1 MTQTAPRSRPIATA
15 GATAAGQT
23 APADP
28 AVLDRA
34 LGALV
39 GLAVG
44 DALGTTIEFKQRD
57 TYHPVT
63 GMVGGGP
70 FRLKPGEWTD
80 DTAMALCL
88 ADSLIASGGVL
99 DPRDLASRFV
109 RWWDKGENSVNGYCF
124 DIGIATS
131 QALHGFK
138 TTGQP
143 TGSTDPRSAGNGGI
157 MRLAPAVL
165 AARGD
170 RDRAVDLARLQ
181 SLVTHAAAECLDAA
195 DALAR
200 VLHAGIA
207 GEGGTALDAAAQAG
221 VPSAKIHA
229 IAQGSWRGKSR
240 PSIRSGGYV
249 VDTLEAA
256 LWAVGTSGDF
266 AEAVL
271 KAVNLGHDAD
281 TVGAVAGQVA
291 GAVWGYDA
299 IPQEWR
305 ATLAWH
311 DAIVARGRRLWGVD
325 VQGEV

>member
-1 MTQTAPRSRPIATA
+1 MTQPDDRSFTPAA
-15 GATAAGQT
+15 AEAGQA

-28 AVLDRA
+28 AAVLDRA

-44 DALGTTIEFKQRD
+44 DALGTTIEFKERD
-57 TYHPVT
+57 TYPHVT

-70 FRLKPGEWTD
+70 FRLEPGEWTD
-80 DTAMALCL
+80 DTSMALCL
-88 ADSLIASGGVL
+88 ADSLIASQRVL
-99 DPRDLASRFV
+99 DPRDLATRFV

-143 TGSTDPRSAGNGGI
+143 RGSTDPRSAGNGGI

-195 DALAR
+195 DVLAR

-207 GEGGTALDAAAQAG
+207 GEGHDALTAAAQAG
-221 VPSAKIHA
+221 VPSPKIHA
-229 IAQGSWRGKSR
+229 IANGSWRGKSR
-240 PSIRSGGYV
+240 SSIRSGGYV

-291 GAVWGYDA
+291 GAVWGYEA

-311 DAIVARGRRLWGVD
+311 DAIVARGRWLWGVD
-325 VQGEV
+325 TQREA